1 MTKKPDNLALVPAP
15 PKSAYVAPTPIT
27 PDILLEMQN
36 RAAVGW
42 STRQI
47 SEWLMK
53 EKGIKYSHISVA
65 KRIKKSRSE
74 RKQYSEEILKP
85 YLEKTLTSD
94 LDLLD
99 EIIKD
104 ARKVL
109 KDAQK
114 GNEPRLVL
122 SAIDRL
128 DKLLNT
134 RRKFCGIEDKDEDS
148 TETVDINYKE
158 IADRFNFDKP
168 NADFRN
174 QMKAE
179 AVIAELPESKLS

>member
-1 MTKKPDNLALVPAP
+1 MTTTKPNLALVPAP
-15 PKSAYVAPTPIT
+15 PPKKVSTLQPPPVIT
-27 PDILLEMQN
+27 PELQLEIQN

-42 STRQI
+42 SARQI
-47 SEWLMK
+47 SDWLHN
-53 EKGIKYSHISVA
+53 EHGIKYSHVSVNR
-65 KRIKKSRSE
+65 RIKKYRSE

-85 YLEKTLTSD
+85 YLEKTLTAD
-94 LDLLD
+94 LELLD

-114 GNEPRLVL
+114 VGEPRLVL

-134 RRKFCGIEDKDEDS
+134 RRKFVGIDDKDDD

-158 IADRFNFDKP
+158 MAERFNFDKP
-168 NADFRN
+168 GQAKPN
-174 QMKAE
+174 E
-179 AVIAELPESKLS
+179 